1 MSTTTPV
8 NAVGTTRTVNV
19 VDTSNRQVGATS
31 LDKDTF
37 LKLLVAQLRF
47 QNPLNPSD
55 PTEFMS
61 QTAQFTLVEQ
71 MENMAKSTASVTLSQ
86 QLSTASTMV
95 GRQITWLKSG
105 APATGIVDS
114 ARIVDGVPVLMVGK
128 DQVPLTT
135 IQSVTNAPAAAAKT
149 VAATTTS

>member
-1 MSTTTPV
+1 MSAI
-8 NAVGTTRTVNV
+8 NAINSTTRTPNV
-19 VDTSNRQVGATS
+19 VDTTNNKQVGATS

-71 MENMAKSTASVTLSQ
+71 MENMAKAQASVTLST
-86 QLSTASTMV
+86 QLSTASNMV
-95 GRQITWLKSG
+95 GKQITWLEKG
-105 APATGIVDS
+105 KPATGIVDS
-114 ARIVDGVPVLMVGK
+114 AKIVDGVPVLMVGK
-128 DQVPLTT
+128 TQVPLTT
-135 IQSVTNAPAAAAKT
+135 IQTVANAPAAP
-149 VAATTTS
+149 AATS

>member
-1 MSTTTPV
+1 MSGISAINSTTST
-8 NAVGTTRTVNV
+8 NAAKI
-19 VDTSNRQVGATS
+19 VDSGQKQVGATA

-71 MENMAKSTASVTLSQ
+71 MENMAKAQASVTLSQ
-86 QLSTASTMV
+86 QLSTASAMV
-95 GRQITWLKSG
+95 GKQITWLKSG
-105 APATGIVDS
+105 KSVTGIVES
-114 ARIVDGVPVLMVGK
+114 AKIVDGTPVLMVGK

-135 IQSVTNAPAAAAKT
+135 IQSVTNAPAKAAA
-149 VAATTTS
+149 S

>member
-1 MSTTTPV
+1 MSAVSAV
-8 NAVGTTRTVNV
+8 NSTATTRTPTV
-19 VDTSNRQVGATS
+19 VDNSNKQVGATA

-71 MENMAKSTASVTLSQ
+71 MENMAKAQASVTLSQ

-95 GRQITWLKSG
+95 GKQITWLKSG
-105 APATGIVDS
+105 KPATGIVDS
-114 ARIVDGVPVLMVGK
+114 AKIVDGVPVLMVGK

-135 IQSVTNAPAAAAKT
+135 IQSVTNAPVTPPA
-149 VAATTTS
+149 S

>member
-1 MSTTTPV
+1 MSAISAI
-8 NAVGTTRTVNV
+8 NAGTSTNTNV
-19 VDTSNRQVGATS
+19 VDSSQKQVGATA

-71 MENMAKSTASVTLSQ
+71 MENMAKAQASVTLSQ
-86 QLSTASTMV
+86 QLSTASAMV
-95 GRQITWLKSG
+95 GKQITWLKSG
-105 APATGIVDS
+105 KSVTGIVDS
-114 ARIVDGVPVLMVGK
+114 AKIVDGVPVLMVGK

-135 IQSVTNAPAAAAKT
+135 IQSVTNAPATTAA
-149 VAATTTS
+149 S

>member
-1 MSTTTPV
+1 MSAI
-8 NAVGTTRTVNV
+8 NAINTSTNAAKV
-19 VDTSNRQVGATS
+19 VDNTSTKQVGPTS

-71 MENMAKSTASVTLSQ
+71 MENMAKAQASVTLST
-86 QLSTASTMV
+86 QLSTASNMV
-95 GRQITWLKSG
+95 GKQITWLEKG
-105 APATGIVDS
+105 KPATGIVDS
-114 ARIVDGVPVLMVGK
+114 AKIVDGVPVLMVGK
-128 DQVPLTT
+128 TQVPLTT
-135 IQSVTNAPAAAAKT
+135 IQTVANAPAKP
-149 VAATTTS
+149 AATS